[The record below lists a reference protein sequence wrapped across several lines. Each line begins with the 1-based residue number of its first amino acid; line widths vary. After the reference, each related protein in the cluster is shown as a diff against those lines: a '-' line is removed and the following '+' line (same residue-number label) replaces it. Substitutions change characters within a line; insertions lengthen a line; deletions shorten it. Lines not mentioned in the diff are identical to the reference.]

1 MTIEMLIEKSIRG
14 FDGSRFFLSYY
25 NGESYISLID
35 DRIFILSQNAINEK
49 SIAKRDGYLT
59 EVIPE
64 ELTDITLAKLY
75 VTYGGKEYEA
85 LMVSKGFEEIILK
98 ARKGFEYED
107 KKIGF
112 EDNIHERLTT
122 KQVTRDEIEAIR
134 VEQTSVY
141 EEMLKKYGED
151 I

>member
-14 FDGSRFFLSYY
+14 FDGSRFLLSYY

-75 VTYGGKEYEA
+75 VTYRGKEYEA
-85 LMVSKGFEEIILK
+85 LMVSKGFEKIIIK

-134 VEQTSVY
+134 VEENSVY
-141 EEMLKKYGED
+141 MKIINNEN
-151 I
+151 IS

>member
-1 MTIEMLIEKSIRG
+1 M
-14 FDGSRFFLSYY
+14 
-25 NGESYISLID
+25 
-35 DRIFILSQNAINEK
+35 
-49 SIAKRDGYLT
+49 T

>member
-85 LMVSKGFEEIILK
+85 LMVSKGFEEIIIK

-134 VEQTSVY
+134 VEEKSVY
-141 EEMLKKYGED
+141 MKIINNEN
-151 I
+151 IS

>member
-49 SIAKRDGYLT
+49 SIAKRAGYLT

-85 LMVSKGFEEIILK
+85 LMVSKGFKEIVIK

-134 VEQTSVY
+134 VAENSVY
-141 EEMLKKYGED
+141 MKIINNEN
-151 I
+151 IS